1 MGRKVGRE
9 IFLTADVD
17 LEIKIVHYLFNAD
30 RFVSIAELS
39 TVFDEAVPKVAKIL
53 QRLEEDIEDHGDENI
68 QLLKVKRSGIHLVL
82 SSEIDMK
89 EFLSYLLLKS
99 PLVALLDELFSNKFI
114 SVVNYAQNNYISEAT
129 VRRYLGKIRSYIE
142 QYQIDIQERDFS
154 IEGSE
159 KQIRI
164 FMMLFYWRINQGV
177 GWPFKYVSESN
188 VERIVEYL
196 CDKKRGI
203 SKVSRIERRRM
214 MFYIA
219 ITLIRTREK
228 KYIKMSYDLEK
239 ENDPF
244 FNKFFEDFSELKKEI
259 FVNKE
264 EIIFHYEIWK
274 IFLWTDSMDEI
285 IIQEKKEHTNISKSV
300 DIVLKAFQ
308 ENYFTLSSNTVKQI
322 EPFLYSTHTVVSLF
336 KNLTTDLN
344 GYHYLR
350 KINIYFPELKKR
362 LENFIKSLYAMSNNK
377 IFLEENYLIIYY
389 WMLFSHFNKAYM
401 FELETNTLLETDV
414 PQVLWAPL
422 RQIIEEHFDS
432 KYNIKVYTGDMNF
445 EVDKIHIVLSTNTIE
460 DIDQD
465 YPNAQIIAINREIN
479 SRDLN
484 KIEEVL
490 LYRLGSLTNSID
502 ENSM

>member
-1 MGRKVGRE
+1 MERKAGRE

-30 RFVSIAELS
+30 RFVSISDLA
-39 TVFDEAVPKVAKIL
+39 TVFDEAIPKVTKIL
-53 QRLEEDIEDHGDENI
+53 HRLEEDIEDHGDENI

-82 SSEIDMK
+82 SSERDMK

-129 VRRYLGKIRSYIE
+129 VRRYLGKIRAYIE
-142 QYQIDIQERDFS
+142 QYQIDIQERCFS

-159 KQIRI
+159 TQIRI

-219 ITLIRTREK
+219 ITLIRTRDK

-244 FNKFFEDFSELKKEI
+244 FNKFFEVFSE
-259 FVNKE
+259 
-264 EIIFHYEIWK
+264 
-274 IFLWTDSMDEI
+274 
-285 IIQEKKEHTNISKSV
+285 
-300 DIVLKAFQ
+300 
-308 ENYFTLSSNTVKQI
+308 
-322 EPFLYSTHTVVSLF
+322 
-336 KNLTTDLN
+336 
-344 GYHYLR
+344 
-350 KINIYFPELKKR
+350 
-362 LENFIKSLYAMSNNK
+362 
-377 IFLEENYLIIYY
+377 
-389 WMLFSHFNKAYM
+389 
-401 FELETNTLLETDV
+401 
-414 PQVLWAPL
+414 
-422 RQIIEEHFDS
+422 
-432 KYNIKVYTGDMNF
+432 
-445 EVDKIHIVLSTNTIE
+445 
-460 DIDQD
+460 
-465 YPNAQIIAINREIN
+465 
-479 SRDLN
+479 
-484 KIEEVL
+484 
-490 LYRLGSLTNSID
+490 
-502 ENSM
+502 